1 MNKWV
6 FCKDVLPN
14 KDGNYLTWVQGDN
27 EDESSHMILYY
38 NTSIKLFGV
47 WYSVPQS
54 ESLGFLN
61 SKFHEILNVIAWM
74 ELPEPPIEN
83 SLEKEIKYI
92 QNEANVIQQ
101 KTRRLKSIDTYK
113 QYDSNLKEILHV
125 IQILNNIKN
134 KKTKEI
140 EDVIKGIRICYGYN
154 PKDECC
160 DCPYYNKEA
169 DFCSDGDKKLSEDIL
184 DWIYFYNWVE
194 TQWKKEIN
202 F

>member
-6 FCKDVLPN
+6 FCKDNLPN
-14 KDGNYLTWVQGDN
+14 KDGNYLTWIQWDD
-27 EDESSHMILYY
+27 EDELSYVILHYDA
-38 NTSIKLFGV
+38 NTKSFGD

-54 ESLGFLN
+54 QSLGFLN
-61 SKFHEILNVIAWM
+61 LKFHEILNVIAWM

-101 KTRRLKSIDTYK
+101 KIRKLKSVDTYK
-113 QYDSNLKEILHV
+113 QYDNSLKEILHV
-125 IQILNNIKN
+125 ILILNNIKN

-140 EDVIKGIRICYGYN
+140 EDVIKGITICSSN
-154 PKDECC
+154 DPKDECC
-160 DCPYYNKEA
+160 DCPYYNKEINS
-169 DFCSDGDKKLSEDIL
+169 CSDSDKKLSNDIL

-194 TQWKKEIN
+194 KQWKKEIN
-202 F
+202 L